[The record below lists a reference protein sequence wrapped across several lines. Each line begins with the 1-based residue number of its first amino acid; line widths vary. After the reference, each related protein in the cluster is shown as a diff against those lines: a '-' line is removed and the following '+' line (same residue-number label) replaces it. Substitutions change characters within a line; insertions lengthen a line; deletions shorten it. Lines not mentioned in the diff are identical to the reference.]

1 MISNLKKELKSYY
14 ECKLRSMEAEISKD
28 KLENETSINKL
39 IFKAID
45 EIEISYIEKVKFIQL
60 NKH

>member
-1 MISNLKKELKSYY
+1 
-14 ECKLRSMEAEISKD
+14 MEADISKD

-45 EIEISYIEKVKFIQL
+45 EIEIPHIEKVKFIQL
-60 NKH
+60 SKH